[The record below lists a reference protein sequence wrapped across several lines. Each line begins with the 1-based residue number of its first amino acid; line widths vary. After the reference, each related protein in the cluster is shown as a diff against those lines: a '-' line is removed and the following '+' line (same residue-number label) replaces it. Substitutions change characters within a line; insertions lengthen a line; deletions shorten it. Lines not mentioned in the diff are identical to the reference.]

1 MNKELALR
9 TFAYLIGHYKT
20 NNETTINKQVEELGW
35 K

>member
-20 NNETTINKQVEELGW
+20 HEETIINSQEIGDDK
-35 K
+35 